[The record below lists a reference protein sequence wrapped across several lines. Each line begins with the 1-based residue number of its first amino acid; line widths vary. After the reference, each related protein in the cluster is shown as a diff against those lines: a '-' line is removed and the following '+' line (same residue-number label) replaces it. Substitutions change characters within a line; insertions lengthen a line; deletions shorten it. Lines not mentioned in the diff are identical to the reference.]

1 MTTVLASAKRANS
14 TDTYRDLL
22 DKLTKICG
30 SKHVLTDES
39 KTKRFRTGFRFGNG
53 KALAVV
59 RPGSLVE
66 QWRTLKACMEADV
79 IVIGQASNT
88 GLTGGSTPDGDDYDR
103 EIVII
108 STTRIKKI
116 YLIENATQVIC
127 LPGATLDQL
136 EQALLP
142 LGREPHS
149 VIGSSCIG
157 ASVFGGICNNSGGSL
172 VQRGPAYTQMTV
184 YARVTDE
191 GTLELVNHLGL
202 NFDCSEEELLA
213 RLDEGKFSDADII
226 HNDSVCH
233 DHNYVEHV
241 RQVEESTP
249 ARFNADPN
257 RLFESSGSAG
267 KVMVFAVR
275 LDTFVAEKGAKVF
288 YIGTNKTDE
297 LTDIRRAVLADFQHL
312 PISGEYLHRDA
323 FTVAEKYGKDT
334 FLLIHFLGTSRLPGL
349 FAIKAKFDNF
359 FSRLPF
365 LPSNFTDRVMQFAS
379 TLFPSHLPKRLKEY
393 HQSYEH
399 HLLLKVSAE
408 GAEEARVFLKNY
420 FNNGSGG
427 YFECNEEEGEKAF
440 LHRFAAAGAAN
451 RYRAVHTKTVENI
464 LALDIALPR
473 NERDWFEHL
482 PAEIEK
488 PIMLKLYYGHFL
500 CHVFHQDYIIQKGHD
515 PMALEHQM
523 WKLLDERG
531 AEYPAEHNV
540 GHLYY
545 AKPALKEHYQ
555 TLDPCNCFNPG
566 IGHTSKLAFY
576 RDASGQTAKSAGT
589 VKQLKAAN
597 PS

>member
-1 MTTVLASAKRANS
+1 MSSASTVNITGNTHA
-14 TDTYRDLL
+14 YRPLI
-22 DKLTKICG
+22 DKLIKICG
-30 SKHVLTDES
+30 SKHVLTEAS
-39 KTKRFRTGFRFGNG
+39 QTKRYRTGIRFGSG

-59 RPGSLVE
+59 RPGTLVE
-66 QWRTLKACMEADV
+66 QWRALKACIEAGV

-108 STTRIKKI
+108 STARIKKI
-116 YLIENATQVIC
+116 YLIENGVQVIC

-136 EQALLP
+136 EKALLP

-157 ASVFGGICNNSGGSL
+157 ASVFGGICNNSGGAL

-184 YARVTDE
+184 FARVTDE
-191 GTLELVNHLGL
+191 GKLELVNHLGL
-202 NFDCSEEELLA
+202 QVEATEEEFLGLL
-213 RLDEGKFSDADII
+213 DDGNFKDSDII
-226 HNDSVCH
+226 HNESVCH
-233 DHNYVEHV
+233 DHNYVDHV
-241 RQVEESTP
+241 RQVEEPTP

-275 LDTFVAEKGAKVF
+275 LDTFEAQKNAKVF
-288 YIGTNKTDE
+288 YIGTNHADE
-297 LTDIRRAVLADFQHL
+297 LTAIRRAVLADFKHL

-323 FTVAEKYGKDT
+323 FEIAEKYGKDT
-334 FLLIHFLGTSRLPGL
+334 FLLIHYLGTSRLPGL
-349 FAIKAKFDNF
+349 FALKAKFDSW
-359 FSRLPF
+359 FSKLSF

-379 TLFPSHLPKRLKEY
+379 TLFPNHLPKRLQEY
-393 HQSYEH
+393 HKTYEH

-408 GAEEARVFLKNY
+408 GAEEARQYLNDYFLEA
-420 FNNGSGG
+420 SGG
-427 YFECNEEEGEKAF
+427 YFECSEEEGEKAF

-451 RYRAVHTKTVENI
+451 RYRAVHTRTVENI

-473 NERDWFEHL
+473 NEREWFEHL

-488 PIMLKLYYGHFL
+488 PIILKLYYGHFL

-523 WKLLDERG
+523 WKLLDKRG

-545 AKPALKEHYQ
+545 AKPALRDHYK

-566 IGHTSKLAFY
+566 IGHTSKFAFY
-576 RDASGQTAKSAGT
+576 DDPAGGNRSS
-589 VKQLKAAN
+589 QFN
-597 PS
+597 H